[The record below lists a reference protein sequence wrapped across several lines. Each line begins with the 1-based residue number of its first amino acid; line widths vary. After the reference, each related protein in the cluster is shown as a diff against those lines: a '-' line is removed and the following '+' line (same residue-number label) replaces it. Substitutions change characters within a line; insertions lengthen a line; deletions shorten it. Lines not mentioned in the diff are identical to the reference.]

1 MIEDLFKK
9 RRQIRAAWDRDRIPS
24 KELIHDLITRAF
36 NIAPSKQ
43 NLFPFK
49 IHVIEP
55 DNDEDHFNISKICA
69 LFKTGSVNNWEMDDE
84 QAYETLKATN
94 RKPPWVLVFELRKS
108 EPNEFVKQHSARH
121 NDNYRFL
128 QVMDTYY
135 RRFPNTMLAA
145 IEVGMFVKCL
155 GGLCLENNLAMSYI
169 KSYPEWILGK
179 DDEWIKDMNPVGNN
193 WDTLPQIT
201 EVPILIVQI
210 GYKAEIDDSL
220 ASNSVNPEQPYWENK
235 PDIESLVEYHPKK
248 S

>member
-1 MIEDLFKK
+1 MIEDLFSK
-9 RRQIRAAWDRDRIPS
+9 RRQIRAAWDHNRIPS

-55 DNDEDHFNISKICA
+55 DNDQDHYNISKICA

-108 EPNEFVKQHSARH
+108 EPNEFVKQHSAKH
-121 NDNYRFL
+121 NDYGRFL
-128 QVMDTYY
+128 QVMDPYY
-135 RRFPNTMLAA
+135 RRLPNTMLAA

-155 GGLCLENNLAMSYI
+155 GGLCLENDLAISYI
-169 KSYPEWILGK
+169 KSYPEWIVGK
-179 DDEWIKDMNPVGNN
+179 EDEWIKGINNYGYN
-193 WDTLPQIT
+193 WDALPQIT
-201 EVPILIVQI
+201 ELPILVVQI
-210 GYKAEIDDSL
+210 GYVADMKDSL
-220 ASNSVNPEQPYWENK
+220 ATNAVNPDEEYWENK
-235 PDIESLVEYHPKK
+235 PSIDTLVEYHPKK